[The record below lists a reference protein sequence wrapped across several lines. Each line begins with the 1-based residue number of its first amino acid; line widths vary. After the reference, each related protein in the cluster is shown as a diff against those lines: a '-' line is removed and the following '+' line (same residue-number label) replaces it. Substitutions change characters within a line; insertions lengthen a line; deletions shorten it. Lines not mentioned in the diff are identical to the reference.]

1 MTPPQT
7 CTCWKFQA
15 QDTENH
21 LLFVHVDVY
30 RASAYSEWSRSGWR
44 WLIISNP
51 CTPWKFNIALKKYLT
66 TRTVLTQKWLF
77 RGSVKLGGVY
87 YMDHW
92 IMDQNGVCCLFL
104 RGAALQE
111 TTFGT
116 CPDCCMRAKSCVA
129 SHHKRASWRLK
140 GYFRQMFGGKNMFAR
155 TTQFMNEHGDFS
167 STFILALTV
176 FYWEDSLRN
185 YVVLHRNS
193 NVIMANDKI
202 TPHQRLIESLKVAMT
217 AVSTK
222 PRRCPT
228 KKLEPGSK
236 TKGKKTFHMCYVKST
251 PEV

>member
-1 MTPPQT
+1 M
-7 CTCWKFQA
+7 
-15 QDTENH
+15 NG
-21 LLFVHVDVY
+21 LLRVLRHPHKI
-30 RASAYSEWSRSGWR
+30 
-44 WLIISNP
+44 LISSHSQMFEV
-51 CTPWKFNIALKKYLT
+51 TK
-66 TRTVLTQKWLF
+66 
-77 RGSVKLGGVY
+77 
-87 YMDHW
+87 D
-92 IMDQNGVCCLFL
+92 GVCCLFL

-140 GYFRQMFGGKNMFAR
+140 GYFHQMFGRKKHVCKNKTIYER
-155 TTQFMNEHGDFS
+155 TWGFFFNIHFGTDCFLLGR
-167 STFILALTV
+167 FIEKL
-176 FYWEDSLRN
+176 
-185 YVVLHRNS
+185 VVLHRNS

-236 TKGKKTFHMCYVKST
+236 TKGKKPFHMCYVKST